1 MFFWYL
7 FFYCHLIDIYPKFLL
22 LFTLIFKNP
31 PPLKYNSVQENIGV
45 ILINLLIHDIYFLRL
60 LASLI
65 QPVEILIL
73 GIPVDVTLP
82 WVPDVKRMLFT
93 TRKLCNDKEVIQAI
107 FTEIMT
113 VITDVS
119 GYNVDF
125 TLSHLDNDF
134 YNCC

>member
-1 MFFWYL
+1 M
-7 FFYCHLIDIYPKFLL
+7 
-22 LFTLIFKNP
+22 
-31 PPLKYNSVQENIGV
+31 KYNSVKENIGV